1 MKGWE
6 HTMSNAID
14 DIKKYGTIHFIG
26 IGGVSMSGIAET
38 IKNLGVKVTGSDWA
52 KSSITDKRISDGID
66 VTIGSDL
73 NKIKNAD
80 LVVYTAAIP
89 KDDKEL
95 AKQKLSEFMSRIE
108 NSENK
113 KA

>member
-1 MKGWE
+1 MRE
-6 HTMSNAID
+6 
-14 DIKKYGTIHFIG
+14 
-26 IGGVSMSGIAET
+26 
-38 IKNLGVKVTGSDWA
+38 NLLSIRVLLLFVDW
-52 KSSITDKRISDGID
+52 SF
-66 VTIGSDL
+66 
-73 NKIKNAD
+73 
-80 LVVYTAAIP
+80 P

>member
-1 MKGWE
+1 M
-6 HTMSNAID
+6 
-14 DIKKYGTIHFIG
+14 GT
-26 IGGVSMSGIAET
+26 
-38 IKNLGVKVTGSDWA
+38 N
-52 KSSITDKRISDGID
+52 
-66 VTIGSDL
+66 L
-73 NKIKNAD
+73 NKYFAGELTSEEKEVFLLNVKNNGEMREEFIEYQS
-80 LVVYTAAIP
+80 VVALLACSFP

>member
-1 MKGWE
+1 M
-6 HTMSNAID
+6 
-14 DIKKYGTIHFIG
+14 GT
-26 IGGVSMSGIAET
+26 
-38 IKNLGVKVTGSDWA
+38 N
-52 KSSITDKRISDGID
+52 
-66 VTIGSDL
+66 L
-73 NKIKNAD
+73 NKYFAGELTSEEKEVFLLNVKNNGEMREEFIEYQS
-80 LVVYTAAIP
+80 VVDWSFP

>member
-1 MKGWE
+1 
-6 HTMSNAID
+6 MSFNNFID
-14 DIKKYGTIHFIG
+14 IFLGNLIFFI
-26 IGGVSMSGIAET
+26 SFTS
-38 IKNLGVKVTGSDWA
+38 N
-52 KSSITDKRISDGID
+52 
-66 VTIGSDL
+66 L
-73 NKIKNAD
+73 NKYFAGELTSEEKEVFLLNVKNNGEMREEFIEYQSVVA
-80 LVVYTAAIP
+80 LVDWSFP

>member
-1 MKGWE
+1 M
-6 HTMSNAID
+6 
-14 DIKKYGTIHFIG
+14 GT
-26 IGGVSMSGIAET
+26 
-38 IKNLGVKVTGSDWA
+38 N
-52 KSSITDKRISDGID
+52 
-66 VTIGSDL
+66 L
-73 NKIKNAD
+73 NKYFAGELTSEEKEVFLLNVKNNGEMREEFIEYQSVVA
-80 LVVYTAAIP
+80 LVDCSFP

>member
-1 MKGWE
+1 M
-6 HTMSNAID
+6 
-14 DIKKYGTIHFIG
+14 
-26 IGGVSMSGIAET
+26 
-38 IKNLGVKVTGSDWA
+38 VTN
-52 KSSITDKRISDGID
+52 
-66 VTIGSDL
+66 L
-73 NKIKNAD
+73 NKYFEEFIEYQSVVA
-80 LVVYTAAIP
+80 LVDWSFP

>member
-1 MKGWE
+1 M
-6 HTMSNAID
+6 
-14 DIKKYGTIHFIG
+14 GT
-26 IGGVSMSGIAET
+26 
-38 IKNLGVKVTGSDWA
+38 N
-52 KSSITDKRISDGID
+52 
-66 VTIGSDL
+66 L
-73 NKIKNAD
+73 NKYFAGELTSEEKEVFLLNVKNNGEMREEFIEYQSVVA
-80 LVVYTAAIP
+80 LVDWPFP

>member
-1 MKGWE
+1 M
-6 HTMSNAID
+6 
-14 DIKKYGTIHFIG
+14 GT
-26 IGGVSMSGIAET
+26 
-38 IKNLGVKVTGSDWA
+38 N
-52 KSSITDKRISDGID
+52 
-66 VTIGSDL
+66 L
-73 NKIKNAD
+73 NKYFAGELTSEEKEVFLLNVKNNGD
-80 LVVYTAAIP
+80 WSFP

>member
-1 MKGWE
+1 M
-6 HTMSNAID
+6 
-14 DIKKYGTIHFIG
+14 GT
-26 IGGVSMSGIAET
+26 
-38 IKNLGVKVTGSDWA
+38 N
-52 KSSITDKRISDGID
+52 
-66 VTIGSDL
+66 L
-73 NKIKNAD
+73 NKYFAGELTSEEKEVFLLNVKNNGEMREEFIEYQS
-80 LVVYTAAIP
+80 VVALLDRSFP

>member
-1 MKGWE
+1 MNDFRRKE
-6 HTMSNAID
+6 VFLLNV
-14 DIKKYGTIHFIG
+14 KIG
-26 IGGVSMSGIAET
+26 EM
-38 IKNLGVKVTGSDWA
+38 LR
-52 KSSITDKRISDGID
+52 RIYEYQSVVALVDGR
-66 VTIGSDL
+66 SL
-73 NKIKNAD
+73 
-80 LVVYTAAIP
+80 

>member
-1 MKGWE
+1 M
-6 HTMSNAID
+6 
-14 DIKKYGTIHFIG
+14 GT
-26 IGGVSMSGIAET
+26 
-38 IKNLGVKVTGSDWA
+38 N
-52 KSSITDKRISDGID
+52 
-66 VTIGSDL
+66 L
-73 NKIKNAD
+73 NKYFAGELTSEEKEVFLLNVKNNGEMREEFIEYQSVVA
-80 LVVYTAAIP
+80 LVDRSFP

>member
-1 MKGWE
+1 M
-6 HTMSNAID
+6 
-14 DIKKYGTIHFIG
+14 GT
-26 IGGVSMSGIAET
+26 
-38 IKNLGVKVTGSDWA
+38 N
-52 KSSITDKRISDGID
+52 
-66 VTIGSDL
+66 L
-73 NKIKNAD
+73 NKYFAGELTSEEKEVFLLNVKNNGEMREEFIEYQSVVA
-80 LVVYTAAIP
+80 LVDWSFH

>member
-1 MKGWE
+1 M
-6 HTMSNAID
+6 
-14 DIKKYGTIHFIG
+14 GT
-26 IGGVSMSGIAET
+26 
-38 IKNLGVKVTGSDWA
+38 N
-52 KSSITDKRISDGID
+52 
-66 VTIGSDL
+66 L
-73 NKIKNAD
+73 NKYFAGELTSEEKEVFLLNVKNNGEMREEFIEYQSVVALVD
-80 LVVYTAAIP
+80 LSFP

>member
-1 MKGWE
+1 M
-6 HTMSNAID
+6 
-14 DIKKYGTIHFIG
+14 GT
-26 IGGVSMSGIAET
+26 
-38 IKNLGVKVTGSDWA
+38 N
-52 KSSITDKRISDGID
+52 
-66 VTIGSDL
+66 L
-73 NKIKNAD
+73 NKYFAGELTSEEKEFIEYQSVVA
-80 LVVYTAAIP
+80 LVDWSFP

>member
-1 MKGWE
+1 M
-6 HTMSNAID
+6 
-14 DIKKYGTIHFIG
+14 GT
-26 IGGVSMSGIAET
+26 
-38 IKNLGVKVTGSDWA
+38 N
-52 KSSITDKRISDGID
+52 
-66 VTIGSDL
+66 L
-73 NKIKNAD
+73 NKYFAGELTSEEKEVFLLNVKNNGEMREEFIEYQS
-80 LVVYTAAIP
+80 VVALLDWLFP

>member
-1 MKGWE
+1 M
-6 HTMSNAID
+6 
-14 DIKKYGTIHFIG
+14 GT
-26 IGGVSMSGIAET
+26 
-38 IKNLGVKVTGSDWA
+38 N
-52 KSSITDKRISDGID
+52 
-66 VTIGSDL
+66 L
-73 NKIKNAD
+73 NKYFAGELTSVEKDVFLLNVKNNGEMREEFIEYQSVVA
-80 LVVYTAAIP
+80 LVDWSFP

>member
-1 MKGWE
+1 M
-6 HTMSNAID
+6 
-14 DIKKYGTIHFIG
+14 GT
-26 IGGVSMSGIAET
+26 
-38 IKNLGVKVTGSDWA
+38 N
-52 KSSITDKRISDGID
+52 
-66 VTIGSDL
+66 L
-73 NKIKNAD
+73 NKYFAGELTSEEKEVFLLNVKNNGEMREEFIEYQS
-80 LVVYTAAIP
+80 VVALLDWPFP